1 MCARQLDGSAPHA
14 GDVTNESWDSWKC
27 TTASCARDT
36 GTRKLLPLTPILN
49 AAGWYQPDAIVPP
62 SSLTSGGNWAH
73 WTNITGLVAGS
84 SQFGDELKLIYTP
97 DQIAA
102 SSLRDRLHWVW
113 DGAKFAA

>member
-1 MCARQLDGSAPHA
+1 M
-14 GDVTNESWDSWKC
+14 
-27 TTASCARDT
+27 
-36 GTRKLLPLTPILN
+36 
-49 AAGWYQPDAIVPP
+49 PP
-62 SSLTSGGNWAH
+62 SSLTSGGSWAH